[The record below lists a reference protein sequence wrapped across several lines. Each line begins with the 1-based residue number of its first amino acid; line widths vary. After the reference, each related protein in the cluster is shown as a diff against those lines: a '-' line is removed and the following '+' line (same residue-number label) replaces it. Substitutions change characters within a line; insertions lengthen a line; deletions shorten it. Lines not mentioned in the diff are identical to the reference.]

1 MNRSVEIFFSFYDE
15 ELETIFDHNKHFLLQ
30 IPELGGCKQ
39 ILARILEKNS
49 SFVEFV
55 YFLNSAIIL
64 KDINKS
70 DIKVIFDYFKK
81 IINKTF
87 FVIKK
92 WNFHLKDRNES
103 LNKFFQINDGE
114 ITINYAHYNYQPE
127 WRNKTISIYQVN
139 DILQYFNMQSDGIN
153 LMTFLSDENHNL
165 SRDAVSKSQRIL
177 NWISNDLNICFNEF
191 EMFNWYKQYPISK
204 ADFNTIFCYFKENNK
219 INMLNFD
226 ALFSYW
232 KHNCVPQNDAFN
244 NLIYDIENV
253 FPNDYEAIIDY
264 INQHAHKYI
273 FKQNNSYVLDEKGK
287 FTSVL
292 IKILDKECPNNF
304 YNIKNIKEN
313 HPEINWTSLQIS
325 DRSYNNLA
333 HKNIL
338 IVNTDKHFYLR
349 DYDFF
354 LNEIFPE
361 ILNVILNLS
370 PGWYCSGFFVEMFFN
385 KLSPYNLNDHEVL
398 HKLLKYIFEIEL
410 NNKYSDQVEFER
422 QPGIAINVT
431 DIKQW
436 VFSLFKTHESLDKV
450 IDVLGNDFGW
460 NYSAGGFKAKIFI
473 YYNEFLAL
481 QDASNNLE
489 PEKLDLLKTFLNE
502 RQIISHDELKAFYVE
517 NQIDLKYYNK
527 YILCN
532 ELKMSWCNKY
542 VCLSHTSL
550 TNILVNELKN
560 LTQFNSNDIYEK
572 YKSTL
577 DPQNIA
583 NFFANYSKKF
593 NFIKYAEG
601 QFINGNMFAN
611 ELEQIKALINNY
623 LNIYK
628 DSKYVILNPLFDEI
642 KLHNFG
648 ELNAFLS
655 LYLIKD
661 LIRQNYQ
668 KKFFYLNDYLFLNTE
683 FNNINDFLS
692 SHLTD
697 DDSSLS
703 FDKVKSI
710 LINDLRLNFNYELE
724 IKALLSNLKA
734 KWFKYIPSEDKL
746 IRLR

>member
-1 MNRSVEIFFSFYDE
+1 M
-15 ELETIFDHNKHFLLQ
+15 
-30 IPELGGCKQ
+30 
-39 ILARILEKNS
+39 
-49 SFVEFV
+49 
-55 YFLNSAIIL
+55 
-64 KDINKS
+64 
-70 DIKVIFDYFKK
+70 
-81 IINKTF
+81 
-87 FVIKK
+87 
-92 WNFHLKDRNES
+92 
-103 LNKFFQINDGE
+103 
-114 ITINYAHYNYQPE
+114 
-127 WRNKTISIYQVN
+127 
-139 DILQYFNMQSDGIN
+139 
-153 LMTFLSDENHNL
+153 
-165 SRDAVSKSQRIL
+165 
-177 NWISNDLNICFNEF
+177 
-191 EMFNWYKQYPISK
+191 
-204 ADFNTIFCYFKENNK
+204 
-219 INMLNFD
+219 
-226 ALFSYW
+226 
-232 KHNCVPQNDAFN
+232 
-244 NLIYDIENV
+244 
-253 FPNDYEAIIDY
+253 
-264 INQHAHKYI
+264 
-273 FKQNNSYVLDEKGK
+273 
-287 FTSVL
+287 
-292 IKILDKECPNNF
+292 
-304 YNIKNIKEN
+304 
-313 HPEINWTSLQIS
+313 
-325 DRSYNNLA
+325 
-333 HKNIL
+333 
-338 IVNTDKHFYLR
+338 
-349 DYDFF
+349 
-354 LNEIFPE
+354 
-361 ILNVILNLS
+361 
-370 PGWYCSGFFVEMFFN
+370 
-385 KLSPYNLNDHEVL
+385 
-398 HKLLKYIFEIEL
+398 
-410 NNKYSDQVEFER
+410 
-422 QPGIAINVT
+422 
-431 DIKQW
+431 
-436 VFSLFKTHESLDKV
+436 FKTHESLDKV

-601 QFINGNMFAN
+601 QFINGNIFAN